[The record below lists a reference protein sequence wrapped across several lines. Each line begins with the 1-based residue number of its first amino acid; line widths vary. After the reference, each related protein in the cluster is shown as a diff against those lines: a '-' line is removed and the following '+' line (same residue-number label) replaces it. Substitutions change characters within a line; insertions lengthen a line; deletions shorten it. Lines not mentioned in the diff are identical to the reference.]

1 MLLRS
6 VVTLLGSE
14 FITATILS
22 SVAKEGGE
30 NRVVLVIVERSNTVH
45 DDFVRIDYIHALHG
59 RGRCATKTTKGNTSG
74 TIRALADLVF
84 HPPKFLPSRRVQSYA
99 SWGNKNRQRTFF
111 LCGDF
116 FVMTRVF
123 FLKNGSKS
131 SHF

>member
-6 VVTLLGSE
+6 VVTVLGSE

-30 NRVVLVIVERSNTVH
+30 NRVVLVIVERSNVH

-84 HPPKFLPSRRVQSYA
+84 HPPKFLPSTTPGAYKVTLL
-99 SWGNKNRQRTFF
+99 GGTTENV

-123 FLKNGSKS
+123 FFKNESKS
-131 SHF
+131 SLSRD

>member
-30 NRVVLVIVERSNTVH
+30 NRVVLVIVERSNIH
-45 DDFVRIDYIHALHG
+45 DDFVRNDYDYIHALHG

-111 LCGDF
+111 CAAI
-116 FVMTRVF
+116 
-123 FLKNGSKS
+123 FL
-131 SHF
+131 